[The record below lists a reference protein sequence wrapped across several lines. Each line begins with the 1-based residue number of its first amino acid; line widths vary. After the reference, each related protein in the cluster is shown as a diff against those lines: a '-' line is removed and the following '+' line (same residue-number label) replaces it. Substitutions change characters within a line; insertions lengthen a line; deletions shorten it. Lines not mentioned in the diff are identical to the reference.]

1 MKTFVRFLHAGIII
15 LAAVFAAMCLFALP
29 TPYNRWFFGV
39 GLFAAVVMWDCL
51 D

>member
-1 MKTFVRFLHAGIII
+1 MKTFARFLHVMIIM
-15 LAAVFAAMCLFALP
+15 LAAVFAVMSLFALP
-29 TPYNRWFFGV
+29 APYNRWFFGV